1 MEFKISRD
9 FIAQIEQLI
18 SENKGKELEGLLHEI
33 HYADIAEIMEELDDY
48 EASYIFKLLDSEKT
62 AEILLELDEEVREK
76 ILSNLSAKEIA
87 EELDELNT
95 DDAADIIAE
104 LPQSKKEEV
113 ISELEDVEHAKDI
126 VDLLRYDEDTA
137 GGLMG
142 KELVKVNENWN
153 VLTCV
158 KEMRQQAENVSRVHS
173 IYVVDDEERL
183 KGRLSLKD
191 LLTTSTKT
199 PISEVYIKKVDY
211 VKVDTKDVEVA
222 RIMQKY
228 DLEAIPV
235 VDELGRL
242 VGRITIDDIVDV
254 IKEEADKDYQLAAG
268 ISQDVEADDSIL
280 ELTRARLPWLVL
292 ALLGGFISVRV
303 LGLFD
308 GAMDNHPELFFFT
321 PLIAAMAGNVGVQ
334 SSAIIVQGLANNTLS
349 GSLWSRLLKEVTLSL
364 LNGLILGIILLI
376 GSHFLLNVN
385 FMLGITVTVA
395 LLSVIVTASV
405 LGTFIPMTLNK
416 YGIDPALA
424 TGPFITTS
432 NDICGI
438 LIYFSIA
445 KMILGF

>member
-1 MEFKISRD
+1 MEFKISRE
-9 FIAQIEQLI
+9 FLSEIEQLI
-18 SENKGKELEGLLHEI
+18 SENKSQELLLLLEDI
-33 HYADIAEIMEELDDY
+33 HFADIAEIMEELDDY
-48 EASYIFKLLDSEKT
+48 GASYIFNTLDSEKT

-76 ILSNLSAKEIA
+76 ILRNLSPKEIA
-87 EELDELNT
+87 EELDELST

-104 LPQSKKEEV
+104 LPQDKKEQV

-126 VDLLRYDEDTA
+126 VDLLRYDEDSA

-158 KEMRQQAENVSRVHS
+158 KEMRAQAENVSKVHS

-242 VGRITIDDIVDV
+242 VGRITIDDIIDV

-268 ISQDVEADDSIL
+268 ISQDVEADDSVL
-280 ELTRARLPWLVL
+280 ELTKARLPWLVL
-292 ALLGGFISVRV
+292 ALFGGFISVHV
-303 LGLFD
+303 LGIFEPV
-308 GAMDNHPELFFFT
+308 MDLHPELFFFT

-334 SSAIIVQGLANNTLS
+334 SSAIIVQGLANNTII
-349 GSLWSRLLKEVTLSL
+349 GPVVERLLKELSLSL
-364 LNGLILGIILLI
+364 LNGIILSAILLL
-376 GSHFLLNVN
+376 GSYFLLGYEIHV
-385 FMLGITVTVA
+385 GYTVAIA
-395 LLSVIVTASV
+395 LLSVIIMAS
-405 LGTFIPMTLNK
+405 LIGTFIPIILNK

-432 NDICGI
+432 NDI
-438 LIYFSIA
+438 
-445 KMILGF
+445 

>member
-1 MEFKISRD
+1 MEFKISRE
-9 FIAQIEQLI
+9 FLTEIEQLI
-18 SENKGKELEGLLHEI
+18 SENKSQELLLLLEDI
-33 HYADIAEIMEELDDY
+33 HFADIAEIMEELDDY
-48 EASYIFKLLDSEKT
+48 GASYIFNTLDSEKT

-76 ILSNLSAKEIA
+76 ILKNLSPKEIA
-87 EELDELNT
+87 EELDELST

-104 LPQSKKEEV
+104 LPQHKKEQV

-126 VDLLRYDEDTA
+126 VDLLRYDEDSA

-158 KEMRQQAENVSRVHS
+158 KEMRAQAENVSKVHS

-242 VGRITIDDIVDV
+242 VGRITIDDIIDV
-254 IKEEADKDYQLAAG
+254 IKDEADKDYQLAAG
-268 ISQDVEADDSIL
+268 ISQDVEADDSVL
-280 ELTRARLPWLVL
+280 ELTKARLPWLVL
-292 ALLGGFISVRV
+292 ALFGGFISVHV
-303 LGLFD
+303 LGIFEPV
-308 GAMDNHPELFFFT
+308 MDLHPELFFFT

-334 SSAIIVQGLANNTLS
+334 SSAIIVQGLANNTII
-349 GSLWSRLLKEVTLSL
+349 GPVIERLLKELSLSL
-364 LNGLILGIILLI
+364 LNGIILSAILLL
-376 GSHFLLNVN
+376 GSYFLLGYEIHV
-385 FMLGITVTVA
+385 GYTVSIA
-395 LLSVIVTASV
+395 LLSVIIMAS
-405 LGTFIPMTLNK
+405 LIGTFIPIILNK
-416 YGIDPALA
+416 YGVDPALA

-432 NDICGI
+432 NDILGI
-438 LIYFSIA
+438 LTYFTIA
-445 KMILGF
+445 KIILGI

>member
-1 MEFKISRD
+1 MEFKISRE
-9 FIAQIEQLI
+9 FLTEIEQLI
-18 SENKGKELEGLLHEI
+18 SENKSQELLLLLEDI
-33 HYADIAEIMEELDDY
+33 HFADIAEIMEELDDY
-48 EASYIFKLLDSEKT
+48 GAAYIFNTLDSEKT

-76 ILSNLSAKEIA
+76 ILRNLSPKEIA
-87 EELDELNT
+87 EELDELST

-104 LPQSKKEEV
+104 LPQDKKEQV

-158 KEMRQQAENVSRVHS
+158 KEMRAQAENVTRVHS

-199 PISEVYIKKVDY
+199 PISEVYIRKVDY
-211 VKVDTKDVEVA
+211 VKVDTKDIEVA

-268 ISQDVEADDSIL
+268 ISQDVEADDSVL
-280 ELTRARLPWLVL
+280 QLTKARLPWLVL
-292 ALLGGFISVRV
+292 ALLGGFISVHV
-303 LGLFD
+303 LGIFEPIM
-308 GAMDNHPELFFFT
+308 GVHPELFFFT

-334 SSAIIVQGLANNTLS
+334 SSAIIVQGLANNTII
-349 GSLWSRLLKEVTLSL
+349 GPIIERLLKELSLSL
-364 LNGLILGIILLI
+364 LNGLILAAILLL
-376 GSHFLLNVN
+376 GSYFLLGYEIHV
-385 FMLGITVTVA
+385 GYTVAIA
-395 LLSVIVTASV
+395 LLSVIIMAS
-405 LGTFIPMTLNK
+405 LIGTFIPIILNK

-432 NDICGI
+432 NDILGI
-438 LIYFSIA
+438 LTYFTIA
-445 KMILGF
+445 KIILGI

>member
-1 MEFKISRD
+1 MEFKISRE
-9 FIAQIEQLI
+9 FLTEIEQLI
-18 SENKGKELEGLLHEI
+18 SENKSQELLLLLEDI
-33 HYADIAEIMEELDDY
+33 HFADIAEIMEELDDY
-48 EASYIFKLLDSEKT
+48 GASYIFNTLDSEKT

-76 ILSNLSAKEIA
+76 ILRNLSPKEIA
-87 EELDELNT
+87 EELDELST

-104 LPQSKKEEV
+104 LPQDKKEQV

-158 KEMRQQAENVSRVHS
+158 KEMRSQAENVTRVHS

-199 PISEVYIKKVDY
+199 PISDVYIKKVDY

-242 VGRITIDDIVDV
+242 VGRITIDDIIDV

-280 ELTRARLPWLVL
+280 ELTKARLPWLVL
-292 ALLGGFISVRV
+292 ALFGGFISVHV
-303 LGLFD
+303 LGIFEPV
-308 GAMDNHPELFFFT
+308 MDLHPELFFFT

-334 SSAIIVQGLANNTLS
+334 SSAIIVQGLANNTII
-349 GSLWSRLLKEVTLSL
+349 GPVVERLLKELSLSL
-364 LNGLILGIILLI
+364 LNGVILSVILLA
-376 GSHFLLNVN
+376 GSYFLLGYEIHV
-385 FMLGITVTVA
+385 GYTVSIA
-395 LLSVIVTASV
+395 LLSVIIMAS
-405 LGTFIPMTLNK
+405 LIGTFIPIILNK
-416 YGIDPALA
+416 YGVDPALA

-432 NDICGI
+432 NDILGI
-438 LIYFSIA
+438 LTYFTIA
-445 KMILGF
+445 KIILGI

>member
-1 MEFKISRD
+1 MEFKISRE
-9 FIAQIEQLI
+9 FLSEIEQLI
-18 SENKGKELEGLLHEI
+18 SENKAQELLLLLEDI
-33 HYADIAEIMEELDDY
+33 HFADIAEIMEELDDY
-48 EASYIFKLLDSEKT
+48 GAGYIFKTLDSEKT

-76 ILSNLSAKEIA
+76 ILKNLSPKEIA
-87 EELDELNT
+87 EELDELST

-104 LPQSKKEEV
+104 LPQYKKEQV

-126 VDLLRYDEDTA
+126 VDLLRYDEDSA

-158 KEMRQQAENVSRVHS
+158 KEMRAQAENVSKVHS
-173 IYVVDDEERL
+173 IYVVDDEDRL

-199 PISEVYIKKVDY
+199 HISEVYIKKVDY

-242 VGRITIDDIVDV
+242 VGRITIDDIIDV

-280 ELTRARLPWLVL
+280 ELTKARLPWLVL
-292 ALLGGFISVRV
+292 ALFGGFISVHV
-303 LGLFD
+303 LGIFEPV
-308 GAMDNHPELFFFT
+308 MDLHPELFFFT

-334 SSAIIVQGLANNTLS
+334 SSAIIVQGLANNTII
-349 GSLWSRLLKEVTLSL
+349 GPVIERLLKELSLSL
-364 LNGLILGIILLI
+364 LNGVILSVILLA
-376 GSHFLLNVN
+376 GSYFLLGYEIHV
-385 FMLGITVTVA
+385 GYTVSIA
-395 LLSVIVTASV
+395 LLSVIIMAS
-405 LGTFIPMTLNK
+405 LIGTFIPIILNK
-416 YGIDPALA
+416 YGVDPALA

-432 NDICGI
+432 NDILGI
-438 LIYFSIA
+438 LTYFTIA
-445 KMILGF
+445 KIILGI